1 MTMRNGKTCNV
12 VLLSPKLFSLYLAHF
27 IFFVYVEDIGYIR
40 VQYAPVIAR
49 VCGFARGAAESK
61 KPQTSVITGVYCTSM
76 HPISDL
82 LP

>member
-1 MTMRNGKTCNV
+1 MVHSTV
-12 VLLSPKLFSLYLAHF
+12 HVPLVA
-27 IFFVYVEDIGYIR
+27 YVHVKDIGYIR

-49 VCGFARGAAESK
+49 VCGFARGAAECK

>member
-1 MTMRNGKTCNV
+1 MHWNLEKFCVGTWRNFDLEHVK
-12 VLLSPKLFSLYLAHF
+12 
-27 IFFVYVEDIGYIR
+27 DIEYIR

-49 VCGFARGAAESK
+49 VCGFARGAAECK

>member
-1 MTMRNGKTCNV
+1 MVRSNFNDHIQNV
-12 VLLSPKLFSLYLAHF
+12 ACTLALIQLY
-27 IFFVYVEDIGYIR
+27 ITTYVKDIGYIR

-49 VCGFARGAAESK
+49 VCGFARGAAECK

>member
-1 MTMRNGKTCNV
+1 MYKTSQDSIRRSSWLC
-12 VLLSPKLFSLYLAHF
+12 
-27 IFFVYVEDIGYIR
+27 FVKDIGYIR

-49 VCGFARGAAESK
+49 VCGFARGAAECK

>member
-1 MTMRNGKTCNV
+1 MI
-12 VLLSPKLFSLYLAHF
+12 LLIMMIF
-27 IFFVYVEDIGYIR
+27 IPTHTISDHVKDIGYIR

>member
-1 MTMRNGKTCNV
+1 MLQLLHEFV
-12 VLLSPKLFSLYLAHF
+12 VLLEAQPSA
-27 IFFVYVEDIGYIR
+27 
-40 VQYAPVIAR
+40 
-49 VCGFARGAAESK
+49 K